1 MPNMIDKYPQ
11 GWCVP
16 PADSCL
22 RCTANFFGC
31 VHLIRN
37 DMNACYSE
45 DPGYKLTEGYCRG
58 GPAWE
63 VGHAGAPD
71 LWDCSPSGGM
81 DGGTLIENS
90 RGGGQ
95 GLSKNQCQEACDRD
109 YECGAFDTES
119 HTASGLTLSECCL
132 FKAENKGNGS
142 PERHC
147 WIKGLGAPKSASFH
161 PRSST
166 LGLG

>member
-1 MPNMIDKYPQ
+1 
-11 GWCVP
+11 
-16 PADSCL
+16 
-22 RCTANFFGC
+22 
-31 VHLIRN
+31 
-37 DMNACYSE
+37 MNACYSE

-63 VGHAGAPD
+63 QGHAGAPD

-147 WIKGLGAPKSASFH
+147 WIKGLGAPNQPNQPPSIPAQA
-161 PRSST
+161 R
-166 LGLG
+166 LDLIDI

>member
-1 MPNMIDKYPQ
+1 
-11 GWCVP
+11 
-16 PADSCL
+16 
-22 RCTANFFGC
+22 
-31 VHLIRN
+31 
-37 DMNACYSE
+37 
-45 DPGYKLTEGYCRG
+45 
-58 GPAWE
+58 
-63 VGHAGAPD
+63 
-71 LWDCSPSGGM
+71 M

-132 FKAENKGNGS
+132 YKAENRGNGS

-147 WIKGLGAPKSASFH
+147 WIKGLGAPNQPPSIPAQA
-161 PRSST
+161 R
-166 LGLG
+166 LDLIDI